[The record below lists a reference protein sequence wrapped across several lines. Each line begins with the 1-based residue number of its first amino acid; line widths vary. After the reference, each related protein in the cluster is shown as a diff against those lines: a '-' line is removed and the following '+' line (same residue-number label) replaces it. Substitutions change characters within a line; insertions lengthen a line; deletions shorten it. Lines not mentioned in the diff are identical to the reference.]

1 MPHCNA
7 AQGQRYSARPVLV
20 WHETE
25 SQISEKG
32 YIFLIQ
38 IQTTQYFWVLTTLNN
53 QKKQKLFNYSHKK
66 ATEKQ
71 TLICVMSIPMTNKT
85 LQRLSKPS
93 LGVRWVNDFI
103 QVRHIML
110 LWAAEQLR
118 SLLTDMPKINKTNHS
133 QNKNYSK
140 IRMLRL
146 LTTQLQ
152 KCIGIS

>member
-1 MPHCNA
+1 
-7 AQGQRYSARPVLV
+7 
-20 WHETE
+20 
-25 SQISEKG
+25 
-32 YIFLIQ
+32 
-38 IQTTQYFWVLTTLNN
+38 
-53 QKKQKLFNYSHKK
+53 
-66 ATEKQ
+66 
-71 TLICVMSIPMTNKT
+71 MTNKT